1 MDLLFGLALST
12 HLSLAGDYNEIHP
25 HVRLENEH
33 VATGIYY
40 NSIGNT
46 SVYFG
51 LHESLTD
58 KILVEGGVVSG
69 YDSFNP
75 VILYARIV
83 YEVNDTVDM
92 FITPT
97 AENRRNNLNL
107 GIVLGVEMF
116 FDK

>member
-1 MDLLFGLALST
+1 MDLLIGLALST

-33 VATGIYY
+33 LASGIYY
-40 NSIGNT
+40 NSIRNT

-51 LHESLTD
+51 LHESITEKLS
-58 KILVEGGVVSG
+58 VEAGIATG

-75 VILYARIV
+75 VIPYGRVV
-83 YEVNDTVDM
+83 YGLNNNVDI
-92 FITPT
+92 FIAPT
-97 AENRRNNLNL
+97 AEKRRNNVNA
-107 GIVLGVEMF
+107 GIVLGLEMF

>member
-1 MDLLFGLALST
+1 MDLLIGLALST

-25 HVRLENEH
+25 HVRLENEYI
-33 VATGIYY
+33 ATGMYY

-46 SVYFG
+46 SLYFG

-58 KILVEGGVVSG
+58 KISVEGGVVSG
-69 YDSFNP
+69 YDSFGS
-75 VILYARIV
+75 VIPYARIV
-83 YEVNDTVDM
+83 YEVNDEVDM

-97 AENRRNNLNL
+97 AEKRRNTINT
-107 GIVLGVEMF
+107 GVVIGFEFM